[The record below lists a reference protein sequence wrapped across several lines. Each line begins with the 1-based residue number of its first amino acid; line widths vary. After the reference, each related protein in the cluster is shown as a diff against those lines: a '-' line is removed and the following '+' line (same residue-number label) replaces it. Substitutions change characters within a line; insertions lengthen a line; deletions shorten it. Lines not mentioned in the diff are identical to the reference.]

1 MMTCKL
7 CLIICPLNWGM
18 AREAEIKKKN
28 KMKKYGKQEQILENN
43 LQLVR

>member
-1 MMTCKL
+1 MVAYNL
-7 CLIICPLNWGM
+7 SLIICPLNWGM